1 MKFLTNKFNEKC
13 RGNYKCEV
21 DFLQT
26 ALPSKC
32 NLPYASA
39 LNWQYV
45 LVATCKDDTIN
56 LFNKKLVIGKE
67 EVASI
72 VVIFDLIICFFFWF
86 AILSMR
92 TFQKVVSFEM
102 NTLHVDP

>member
-1 MKFLTNKFNEKC
+1 MKFLTTKFNEQC
-13 RGNYKCEV
+13 RGNYRCSI

-26 ALPSKC
+26 QLPPKC
-32 NLPYASA
+32 MLPQASA

-45 LVATCKDDTIN
+45 LVATCKDDTIT
-56 LFNKKLVIGKE
+56 LFGEKVVIAKE

-86 AILSMR
+86 AILAMKP
-92 TFQKVVSFEM
+92 FQKAV
-102 NTLHVDP
+102 T